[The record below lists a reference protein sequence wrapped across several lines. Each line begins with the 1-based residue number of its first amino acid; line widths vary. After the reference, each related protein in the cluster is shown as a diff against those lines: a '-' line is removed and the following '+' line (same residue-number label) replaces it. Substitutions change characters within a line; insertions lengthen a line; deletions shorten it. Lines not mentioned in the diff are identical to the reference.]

1 MVDPPSVAY
10 VEEMVDSV
18 TAVWY
23 VSRVAMDISD
33 SVPSGSLVYVTVC
46 PLMTEESPEPLVDWG
61 SDGGVAGKTLSGVSL
76 GSGDGLMVRIDE
88 REGGESIE
96 EWLDLITEVL
106 YSSTDL
112 LPVRFSK
119 GSLPRSASVKP
130 VYQGGKIATY

>member
-1 MVDPPSVAY
+1 MDQRSGRSCRGNEVMVDPPSVAY
-10 VEEMVDSV
+10 VEETVDSV

-96 EWLDLITEVL
+96 EEWLRLDH
-106 YSSTDL
+106 
-112 LPVRFSK
+112 
-119 GSLPRSASVKP
+119 RSAIFQHRSVTSAI
-130 VYQGGKIATY
+130 Q